1 MKLVLFQKG
10 FNYSQDGPGNRLVY
24 HLKGCNMRC
33 PWCSNPEGLYCD
45 RGQSFTMTVDEM
57 VNEVLLSKPMF
68 FENGGITFTG
78 GEATLQAAALK
89 VVLSKLR
96 EHNIHTAIET
106 NGSYE
111 KLPEIL
117 HLIDYLIVDFKHP
130 DNKKHM
136 QYTGVS
142 NETIKRNI
150 SEAAKSGMDLLIRV
164 PLIGGVNTDQEIF
177 DDFLLFF
184 KEINSENVHFEL
196 LKYHEYGKDK
206 WDKCGLTY
214 AMANAFVEEKTR
226 LDFETKMKNIG
237 LKVVRT

>member
-1 MKLVLFQKG
+1 MVDSFRNIDTFNEKELQVVMKEDYLLKIRKDFVNNTESVITLPESNVIKYFLSDGGFFVLRPSGTEPKMKLYISCCAK
-10 FNYSQDGPGNRLVY
+10 
-24 HLKGCNMRC
+24 
-33 PWCSNPEGLYCD
+33 
-45 RGQSFTMTVDEM
+45 
-57 VNEVLLSKPMF
+57 SK
-68 FENGGITFTG
+68 
-78 GEATLQAAALK
+78 
-89 VVLSKLR
+89 
-96 EHNIHTAIET
+96 
-106 NGSYE
+106 
-111 KLPEIL
+111 
-117 HLIDYLIVDFKHP
+117 D
-130 DNKKHM
+130 
-136 QYTGVS
+136 
-142 NETIKRNI
+142 ETIKRNI